1 MEHCQYIFLLII
13 FLPSSIGNHM
23 VTKKPQVLLTLNE
36 KLLNRIEDF
45 RYNNRV
51 PTRSEAMR
59 QLLEAGLDKLEEKK
73 KSKK

>member
-1 MEHCQYIFLLII
+1 MGHCQYIFLLII
-13 FLPSSIGNHM
+13 FLPSSMGNHM

>member
-1 MEHCQYIFLLII
+1 M
-13 FLPSSIGNHM
+13 GNHM

-36 KLLNRIEDF
+36 KLLSRIEDF

-59 QLLEAGLDKLEEKK
+59 QLLKAGLDKLEKK
-73 KSKK
+73 KESKKSPSTMSLKEE